1 MTLLV
6 NSWTVGSHSLETSSH
21 PINENNMPPMMFE
34 LLPDFHDIWFEHHA
48 TRDHPTILISCYS

>member
-21 PINENNMPPMMFE
+21 PIDMNNNNLGFITQKGASSWQAE
-34 LLPDFHDIWFEHHA
+34 RLLASTEVLCSA
-48 TRDHPTILISCYS
+48 SCC